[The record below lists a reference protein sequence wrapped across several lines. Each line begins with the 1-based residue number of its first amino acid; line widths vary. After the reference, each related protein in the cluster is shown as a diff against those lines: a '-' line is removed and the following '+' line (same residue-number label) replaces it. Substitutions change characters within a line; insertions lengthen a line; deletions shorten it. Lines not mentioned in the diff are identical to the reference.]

1 MLHAVQ
7 QSFEQIFSPPFRAIL
22 LKSVGLTILL
32 LLVIGGLLFFAMD
45 WLLGGLIASYLPE
58 SSIYGWLL
66 GVGLGIGLAF
76 LVGPTS
82 SLFAGLFTDEIA
94 EAVEKRYYA
103 VDRPGTAQPVP
114 LALYTSLKF
123 TLAVIAVNLL
133 ALLIFF
139 LPGVNIGIFFLANGY
154 LLGREYFEVAAL
166 RHMSNR
172 QVKNLRRRHGLKVF
186 IAGLLIA
193 GLMALPVINILTP
206 LFATAFMVHIFKQTA
221 EAAPS

>member
-32 LLVIGGLLFFAMD
+32 LLVIGSLLFFAMD

-103 VDRPGTAQPVP
+103 VDRPGTPQPVP

-172 QVKNLRRRHGLKVF
+172 QVKDLRRRHGLKVF

>member
-154 LLGREYFEVAAL
+154 LLGRDYFEVAAL